1 MRIGSHRI
9 ESNRWAEKAEHRKYC
24 RPCRNTSTVQ
34 SRGHSTYPIGEQ
46 QSAEAELSVFV
57 DDLLRVLYELRRVAA
72 RVCAHPTH
80 YCTLYIDLTSTFTV
94 QCMYM
99 LRVSRGK
106 EKRMR
111 RRRSEKEEVVVVV
124 EAEAH
129 RRRPARGSRCRR
141 PYSRGSP
148 AACAGA
154 ARRPTCASA
163 SSRTGTHAAPANAH
177 KQSLLQISVAL
188 AVCPV
193 HFSSVLEVAVREE
206 ISTVKRV
213 QHKSTIKAAGQYSR
227 S

>member
-1 MRIGSHRI
+1 MRIDGQRRQNR
-9 ESNRWAEKAEHRKYC
+9 ESTAVRVE
-24 RPCRNTSTVQ
+24 TLVQ
-34 SRGHSTYPIGEQ
+34 YSRVASVHCTYPIGEQ

-57 DDLLRVLYELRRVAA
+57 DDLLRVLYDLRRVAA

-80 YCTLYIDLTSTFTV
+80 STVHCTSISHVHVL
-94 QCMYM
+94 YM
-99 LRVSRGK
+99 LRVSPTTCTMLYSLYEQRIVVRVSRG
-106 EKRMR
+106 EEERMRR
-111 RRRSEKEEVVVVV
+111 RRRSEK

-177 KQSLLQISVAL
+177 K
-188 AVCPV
+188 
-193 HFSSVLEVAVREE
+193 
-206 ISTVKRV
+206 
-213 QHKSTIKAAGQYSR
+213 
-227 S
+227 